1 MICFPLVSAYYLWPL
16 VYQIQTFQ
24 CVFVCVHQL
33 VTGNS
38 YKVIYNGEKK
48 NSCVAH
54 QGLFLIPSGKVLKV
68 KQLFLQSVSNILSL
82 DVWTPRSLTGVTN
95 SVFRWNISI
104 AISFTGI
111 LTRHLGSLIY
121 YAIQV
126 FCTSITEFGLPLREN
141 GKVTVLF

>member
-1 MICFPLVSAYYLWPL
+1 MASCISDSDFPV
-16 VYQIQTFQ
+16 
-24 CVFVCVHQL
+24 CVCVCVRAVCVHQL

-38 YKVIYNGEKK
+38 YKVIYSGGKK

-95 SVFRWNISI
+95 CILVESIYCHQLYMDLNKTFRVFD
-104 AISFTGI
+104 T
-111 LTRHLGSLIY
+111 L
-121 YAIQV
+121 
-126 FCTSITEFGLPLREN
+126 C
-141 GKVTVLF
+141 